1 MKYKI
6 TLLTLM
12 LFCLGSMAWSQKATL
27 SGKIMSEGAPV
38 PGATVQIV
46 GSTKGAAADDSG
58 NYRITDIDASSVT
71 VKISSIGFEDKTQ
84 NLTLKAGDNTL
95 DVSIAELGK
104 FLEEVV
110 VTGLSI
116 NTKQKEQGTSR
127 ASLSG
132 NAIRSMPAPTIE
144 NALSGRMAGVEAY
157 SADGAPGGG
166 YRFRIRGGNSL
177 LGASEPLVIIDGVIM
192 DNSNRNTTSGAAGNT
207 GAASFGMNNGTRGLA
222 AINPADIESLEV
234 LKGAAAASLYGS
246 RASAGVIV
254 VKTKSGGK
262 GKLSVN
268 YGLDLGIATVSRSIQ
283 NYKTDW
289 SSADIDQWVTFKNAP
304 LAAAA
309 QITAAEI
316 AQYKKNNLT
325 DWSKRPF
332 QNGLFQRHTLNLQ
345 GGDKDFGYYV
355 TLNHQNTDGHI
366 KGTEFKTKGGR
377 ISLSSQPIDRLS
389 LRLTGSYNKD
399 FRTIL
404 PGGSPGFFIPN
415 RWTVAAL
422 QLPFMRQDDQRPAFL
437 AGTFG
442 IKNPTEYARI
452 QKRMDV
458 ERRQLSGNINYKIL
472 EDLSIDVNAGVDN
485 SFMDGRTI
493 YPFGLV
499 TLFPVGRLD
508 FDTEELIQKT
518 LSVGINHLWKM
529 NDKFYVKSA
538 VGTQYDEN
546 SRKYFY
552 KRFQTFDANRGDELD
567 TISYTAGQPGSVLNF
582 NPIVRTFGVY
592 VNETFGIGK
601 KLFVNL
607 GGRFDR
613 STSYVEQFFFYPRAS
628 LSYQLTDNIRLRG
641 AYGTSGIQPPP
652 YQINLTYAFEGAGYN
667 GSAGGYR
674 FSNPGNKDLKPE
686 KQTELE
692 FGIDASLLNKRVNV
706 ELSYYNK
713 TFTDMLFNGSV
724 APDINNGFTRFIRNI
739 AQMYNKG
746 FEFNVSAVL
755 VRAKNLD
762 VSVGFNGATLEN
774 KITKL
779 NEPVRPEFGGV
790 ENVAQLRPNYSISA
804 FYGGLST
811 STAFG
816 DRTYIGPSIP
826 KFEGS
831 FNTTIA
837 YKKFTLI
844 ALLGGKGGYYRFN
857 TTDRD
862 LANPVARMHKEYWSL
877 PLDQATAKF
886 NDLTQW
892 VQKADFLKL
901 RQLGISYTFTP
912 TDMSGIIKSFTV
924 GINGSNLHTWSK
936 YKGGYDIEAETSG
949 SGAGNSWVRSI
960 DAWEAGPPRQWTLS
974 FNVGF

>member
-6 TLLTLM
+6 HLLSFIL
-12 LFCLGSMAWSQKATL
+12 LCLGSTMWAQKASL
-27 SGKIMSEGAPV
+27 SGRVLNEGAPI
-38 PGATVQIV
+38 PGATVQII
-46 GSTKGAAADDSG
+46 GSNKGAAADENG
-58 NYRITDIDASSVT
+58 NYRITDIEAGSIT
-71 VKISSIGFEDKTQ
+71 IKISSIGFEDKTQ
-84 NLTLKAGDNTL
+84 DMSLKTGENTL
-95 DVSIAELGK
+95 DISLSESGK

-116 NTKQKEQGTSR
+116 NTKQKEQGTAR

-132 NAIRSMPAPTIE
+132 DVIRTMPAPTIE

-157 SADGAPGGG
+157 STDGAPGGG

-192 DNSNRNTTSGAAGNT
+192 DNSNRNTTSGAVGNT

-222 AINPADIESLEV
+222 ALNPADIESLEV

-262 GKLSVN
+262 GKLRVS
-268 YGLDLGIATVSRSIQ
+268 YGLDLGIANVSRPIE
-283 NYKTDW
+283 NYKMDW
-289 SSADIDQWVTFKNAP
+289 SSADIDQWVGFKNAA
-304 LAAAA
+304 LAAAS
-309 QITAAEI
+309 QITPTEV
-316 AQYKKNNLT
+316 AQYKKNDLK
-325 DWSKRPF
+325 DWSMAPF
-332 QNGLFQRHTLNLQ
+332 QNGLFQRHTLNAQ
-345 GGDKDFGYYV
+345 GGDKNFGYYI
-355 TLNHQNTDGHI
+355 TLNNQNTDGHI

-377 ISLSSQPIDRLS
+377 ISLSSQPIDKLS

-415 RWTVAAL
+415 RWTVAGL
-422 QLPFMRQDDQRPAFL
+422 QLPFMRLDDQRPAFI
-437 AGTFG
+437 AGVTG
-442 IKNPTEYARI
+442 IKNSTEYARI

-458 ERRQLSGNINYKIL
+458 ERKQVSGNINYKIL
-472 EDLSIDVNAGVDN
+472 EDLSLDINAGLDN
-485 SFMDGRTI
+485 SFVDGRTI

-499 TLFPVGRLD
+499 SLFPVGRLD
-508 FDTEELIQKT
+508 FDTEELNQKT
-518 LSVGINHLWKM
+518 LSVGVNHLWKM
-529 NDKFYVKSA
+529 SDKFYVKSA

-552 KRFQTFDANRGDELD
+552 KRFQTFDANRGGELD
-567 TISYTAGQPGSVLNF
+567 TVSYTAGQPGSVLNF
-582 NPIVRTFGVY
+582 NPIVRTLGIY

-601 KLFVNL
+601 KLFLNV

-613 STSYVEQFFFYPRAS
+613 STSYIEQFFFYPRAS
-628 LSYQLTDNIRLRG
+628 LSYQVTDNIRLRG
-641 AYGTSGIQPPP
+641 AYGSSGIQPPP

-674 FSNPGNKDLKPE
+674 LSNPGNKDLKPE

-692 FGIDASLLNKRVNV
+692 FGIDASLLNKRINV

-739 AQMYNKG
+739 AEMYNRG
-746 FEFNVSAVL
+746 FEFNVTAAV
-755 VRAKNLD
+755 VKAKDLD
-762 VSVGFNGATLEN
+762 ISVGFNGATLEN

-790 ENVAQLRPNYSISA
+790 DNVAQLRPDYSISA
-804 FYGGLST
+804 YYGG
-811 STAFG
+811 TAASQPA
-816 DRTYIGPSIP
+816 DRKYIGPSIP

-844 ALLGGKGGYYRFN
+844 ALLGGKNGYYRYN

-862 LANPVARMHKEYWSL
+862 LANPTVRMHKEFWNL
-877 PLDQATAKF
+877 PLDQATTKF
-886 NDLTQW
+886 NDLSQW
-892 VQKADFLKL
+892 VQKADFVKL
-901 RQLGISYTFTP
+901 RQLGLSYTYTP
-912 TDMSGIIKSFTV
+912 MDMTGIVKSFTV
-924 GINGSNLHTWSK
+924 GINGSNLYTWSK
-936 YKGGYDIEAETSG
+936 YKGGYDIESETSG
-949 SGAGNSWVRSI
+949 AGAGNSWVRGI
-960 DAWEAGPPRQWTLS
+960 DAWEAGPPRQWTVS